1 MSTVGRGHGITVPQ
15 IRARKGGEPIVCLT
29 AYTTPIARILDPICD
44 LLLVGDTLGM
54 VVHGMETTVGVTL
67 DMMILH
73 GQAVMRGV
81 EHACVIIDLPF
92 GSYKE
97 SPEVAYRAAARV
109 LAETGAHGV
118 KLEGGAEMAETVAFL
133 TARGISVMGH
143 IGLTPQ
149 SIHAEGGF
157 HTQGRSD
164 EDAAR
169 VLADAA
175 AIAKAGAFSIVVE
188 ATIEPV
194 ARRITESVPV
204 PTIGIGASAACDG
217 QILVIDDVTG
227 LFSDFK
233 PKFVKRYAEIG
244 TAIRDAAQAY
254 ADEVRARTFPGPEN
268 TYAPKKPK

>member
-1 MSTVGRGHGITVPQ
+1 MSTTSRQSGVTVPD
-15 IRARKGGEPIVCLT
+15 IRARKGGDPIVCLT
-29 AYTTPIARILDPICD
+29 AYTTPIARILDPVCD
-44 LLLVGDTLGM
+44 LILVGDTLGM

-73 GQAVMRGV
+73 GQAVMRGRQ
-81 EHACVIIDLPF
+81 HACVIVDLPF

-109 LAETGAHGV
+109 LAETGAQGV

-143 IGLTPQ
+143 VGLTPQ

-157 HTQGRSD
+157 HAHGRT
-164 EDAAR
+164 EADAAR
-169 VLADAA
+169 TLADAK
-175 AIAKAGAFSIVVE
+175 AIAEAGAFSIVVE
-188 ATIEPV
+188 ATMEPV

-217 QILVIDDVTG
+217 QILVIDDLIG
-227 LFSDFK
+227 LFTDFK
-233 PKFVKRYAEIG
+233 PRFVKRYAEIG
-244 TAIRDAAQAY
+244 TTIGEAVRAY
-254 ADEVRARTFPGPEN
+254 ADDVKARRFPAAEH
-268 TYAPKKPK
+268 TYGAKKSS

>member
-1 MSTVGRGHGITVPQ
+1 MSTTSRQGGITVPQ

-29 AYTTPIARILDPICD
+29 AYTTPIAKILDPVCD
-44 LLLVGDTLGM
+44 LILVGDTLGM
-54 VVHGMETTVGVTL
+54 VVHGMKTTLGVTL

-73 GQAVMRGV
+73 GQAVMRGA
-81 EHACVIIDLPF
+81 EHACVIVDLPF

-109 LAETGAHGV
+109 LAETGAQGV

-143 IGLTPQ
+143 VGLTPQ

-157 HTQGRSD
+157 HAHGRSD

-169 VLADAA
+169 VMADAA
-175 AIAKAGAFSIVVE
+175 AITEAGAFSIVIE
-188 ATIEPV
+188 ATLEPV
-194 ARRITESVPV
+194 ARRVTESIPV
-204 PTIGIGASAACDG
+204 PTIGIGASATCDG
-217 QILVIDDVTG
+217 QILVIDDLTG
-227 LFSDFK
+227 LFTDFT

-244 TAIRDAAQAY
+244 TLIEEAARAY
-254 ADEVRARTFPGPEN
+254 ADDVRARRFPAAEH
-268 TYAPKKPK
+268 TYGAKKPS

>member
-1 MSTVGRGHGITVPQ
+1 MSTATRQSGITIPD

-29 AYTTPIARILDPICD
+29 AYTTPIARILDPVCD
-44 LLLVGDTLGM
+44 LILVGDTLGM
-54 VVHGMETTVGVTL
+54 VVHGMDTTVGVTL

-81 EHACVIIDLPF
+81 ERACVIVDLPF

-97 SPEVAYRAAARV
+97 SPQVAYRAAVRV
-109 LAETGAHGV
+109 LAETGAQGV

-143 IGLTPQ
+143 VGLTPQ

-157 HTQGRSD
+157 HAHGRSD

-169 VLADAA
+169 VLADAR
-175 AIAKAGAFSIVVE
+175 AIAEAGAFSIVVE
-188 ATIEPV
+188 ATMEPV
-194 ARRITESVPV
+194 ARRVTESVPV

-217 QILVIDDVTG
+217 QILVIDDLTG

-233 PKFVKRYAEIG
+233 PRFVKRYAEIG
-244 TAIRDAAQAY
+244 TTIGEAVRTY
-254 ADEVRARTFPGPEN
+254 AEDVKARRFPGPEN
-268 TYAPKKPK
+268 VYSPKKS